1 MLKKIPFLLLVS
13 TLIINI
19 GNIAFSQQDRKKN
32 KKDKNSIESKYD
44 LKYPV
49 QIPKFELRH
58 LDLGDK
64 YFNKGDYQK
73 AYDEYF
79 LSVRLNPTFWQGFR
93 GIGNVFT
100 KIGKLNK
107 AIENYMAA
115 INIIN
120 PTYAASIL
128 DEALIAIKEND
139 LYLGIAKLQ
148 KILSIEPAAGIL
160 VDEGIKL
167 IQENKKSKAIEK
179 FQEAIKIDKDY
190 ADAYYKLGNLQYEKK
205 SYPEA
210 LKNYELAVR
219 YDPTEYAYHYALGNA
234 YYKQAYKNKKNIDYV
249 LLQKAIKSYKIAYS
263 FNKRDVDVLFNYGT
277 ALVDKALY
285 IKSKIDEKEQLAI
298 KKAGEKDPEFPPEI
312 ENMKRESINYSKIAA
327 SLLEKVT
334 AFDPNDVNAHI
345 YLGNAYMNIGELP
358 YYYIKSVEEYQKAI
372 SLDGS
377 QTPLYFNMAVS
388 YYLAS
393 KLKPRSEDLPITKQ
407 NSKQY
412 IRFGKK
418 FYRGDMLTYAK
429 ESLDS
434 YLLYNTRDKNVS
446 NARKY
451 LATILQ
457 EIDNLGFRVPDRRT
471 GR

>member
-1 MLKKIPFLLLVS
+1 MLKKLSLLFLSLS
-13 TLIINI
+13 LICSLSN
-19 GNIAFSQQDRKKN
+19 NSFAQDKKKKN
-32 KKDKNSIESKYD
+32 KDKDSIESKYD

-49 QIPKFELRH
+49 KIPKFEIRH

-73 AYDEYF
+73 AYDEYY
-79 LSVRLNPTFWQGFR
+79 LSTRLNPMFWQGFR
-93 GIGNVFT
+93 GIGNVFV
-100 KIGKLNK
+100 KIGKLSK
-107 AIENYMAA
+107 AIENYMKAV
-115 INIIN
+115 NIVN
-120 PTYAASIL
+120 PTYAASTL

-148 KILSIEPAAGIL
+148 KILAIEPAAGIL
-160 VDEGIKL
+160 VDEGVKL

-190 ADAYYKLGNLQYEKK
+190 ADAYFKLGNLLYEKK

-210 LKNYELAVR
+210 LKNYEFAVQ
-219 YDPTEYAYHYALGNA
+219 YDPSEYAYHYALGNA
-234 YYKQAYKNKKNIDYV
+234 YYKQAYKNKKSIDYT
-249 LLQKAIKSYKIAYS
+249 LLKKAIKSYEKAYN
-263 FNKRDVDVLFNYGT
+263 FNQRDMDVLFNYGT
-277 ALVDKALY
+277 ALVDQSLF

-312 ENMKRESINYSKIAA
+312 DSMKKESISYSKKA
-327 SLLEKVT
+327 SILLEKVT
-334 AFDPNDVNAHI
+334 AFNPLDVNSHI

-358 YYYIKSVEEYQKAI
+358 YHYIKAVEEYQKAI
-372 SLDGS
+372 EIDGS
-377 QTPLYFNMAVS
+377 QTPLYFNIAVA

-393 KLKPRSEDLPITKQ
+393 KLNPRSEDLPITRQ

-418 FYRGDMLTYAK
+418 FYRGDMLTYAQ
-429 ESLDS
+429 EYFNS
-434 YLLYNTRDKNVS
+434 YLLYNLRDKNVS

-451 LATILQ
+451 LATVTE
-457 EIDNLGFRVPDRRT
+457 EIANLGFRVPDRRT